1 MSTEKLPVGRQND
14 GILKDGK
21 VTSVGKN
28 KVVLSQRIGAGMN
41 GGRIIKEPMIVAYRM
56 IEEISK

>member
-21 VTSVGKN
+21 APSAGKN
-28 KVVLSQRIGAGMN
+28 KLIFSQRIGSGMS
-41 GGRIIKEPMIVAYRM
+41 GGRMIKEPMIVANRM
-56 IEEISK
+56 IEEIK

>member
-21 VTSVGKN
+21 APSVGKN
-28 KVVLSQRIGAGMN
+28 KVIFSQRIGAGMS
-41 GGRIIKEPMIVAYRM
+41 GGRIIKEPIIVAYRM
-56 IEEISK
+56 KEEISK

>member
-14 GILKDGK
+14 GILKDGQAP
-21 VTSVGKN
+21 SVGKN
-28 KVVLSQRIGAGMN
+28 KVILNQRIGAGMS
-41 GGRIIKEPMIVAYRM
+41 GGRMIKEPIIVAYRM

>member
-21 VTSVGKN
+21 ASSAGKN
-28 KVVLSQRIGAGMN
+28 KLIFSQRIESGMS
-41 GGRIIKEPMIVAYRM
+41 GGRMIKEPMIVANRM

>member
-21 VTSVGKN
+21 ASSAGKN
-28 KVVLSQRIGAGMN
+28 KLIFSQRIGLGMS
-41 GGRIIKEPMIVAYRM
+41 GGRMIKEPMIVANRM